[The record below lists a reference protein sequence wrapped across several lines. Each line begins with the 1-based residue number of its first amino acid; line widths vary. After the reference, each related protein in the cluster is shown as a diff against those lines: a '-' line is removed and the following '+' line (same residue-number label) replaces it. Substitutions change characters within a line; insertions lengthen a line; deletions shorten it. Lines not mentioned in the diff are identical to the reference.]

1 MLFITSD
8 IKMLI
13 DKALSEDLSLGDP
26 TTDSLL
32 TKNLTGHAEI
42 VAKEDGILAGITV
55 AIEVLNRVDSSLR
68 THVLIEDGSHIKTRD
83 IICSIEGSIV
93 SILRAERT
101 ALNFLQR
108 MSGIATETLQ
118 YVLAIKGLKA
128 RIVDT
133 RKTVP
138 GLRTLDKY
146 AVRMGGGY
154 NHRFNLGDGILIKD
168 NHLEAMRKTNVSL
181 KETIH
186 IARQNTP
193 HTLKIEVEVENLD
206 QVSEALDANVEL
218 IMLDNM
224 NLKQMAAA
232 TQMAKGRA
240 LVEASGGVNLK
251 TVRSVAETGVDIISV
266 GALTHSVKS
275 LDLSLDLT

>member
-13 DKALSEDLSLGDP
+13 DRALSEDLSLGDP

-42 VAKEDGILAGITV
+42 AAKEDGVLAGINV
-55 AIEVLNRVDSSLR
+55 AVEVFNRVDSSLR
-68 THVLIEDGSHIKTRD
+68 THILIEDGSPIKTRD

-108 MSGIATETLQ
+108 MSGIATETHQ
-118 YVLAIKGLKA
+118 YVLAIKDLKA

-146 AVRMGGGY
+146 AVRMGGGH

-168 NHLEAMRKTNVSL
+168 NHLEAMCKTNASL
-181 KETIH
+181 KEI
-186 IARQNTP
+186 IDMARQNTS

-224 NLKQMAAA
+224 SLKQMVEA
-232 TQMAKGRA
+232 TQMAKDRA
-240 LVEASGGVNLK
+240 LVEASGNVTLK

-266 GALTHSVKS
+266 GALTHSVKA
-275 LDLSLDLT
+275 LDLSLNLT

>member
-42 VAKEDGILAGITV
+42 VVKEDGILAGITV